1 MVLFNM
7 KWTMRLLAAASVTV
21 ATSIH
26 PVLAKETKVF
36 ELVLKDHTFTPT
48 KLKIPANQ
56 KVKIVIINKDDTAE
70 EFDSFDLN
78 RERFIFAGKRATI
91 YVGPLP
97 PGTYEYFGEYHPN
110 SARGQVIVVEEKK

>member
-1 MVLFNM
+1 M
-7 KWTMRLLAAASVTV
+7 KWTTRILAAVSVTL
-21 ATSIH
+21 ATSVIL
-26 PVLAKETKVF
+26 VAAREVKVF

-48 KLKIPANQ
+48 KLTIPANQ
-56 KVKIVIINKDDTAE
+56 KVKIVIVNKDDTAE

-91 YVGPLP
+91 YVGPLT

-110 SARGQVIVVEEKK
+110 SARGQVIVVEDKK